1 MQLVAVSMTNIS
13 VMLRRWSAL
22 FSVCSPGRLCGARLV
37 VVCFI
42 FYIVFFIVISMVE

>member
-13 VMLRRWSAL
+13 VILRRCHAL
-22 FSVCSPGRLCGARLV
+22 LSVCCPGRLCGASLV

-42 FYIVFFIVISMVE
+42 FYIVFLIVISMVE

>member
-13 VMLRRWSAL
+13 VIVRRWSAL
-22 FSVCSPGRLCGARLV
+22 LSVCCPGRLCGASLV